1 MRTNDSDRR
10 QGRLRTRVGFAGALP
25 ERPVSDAKAA
35 GVLTIAVV
43 PFLARRGRG
52 CIEQPVAE
60 ATIDLG

>member
-1 MRTNDSDRR
+1 
-10 QGRLRTRVGFAGALP
+10 VGFAGALP

>member
-1 MRTNDSDRR
+1 MKTDGSDSVED
-10 QGRLRTRVGFAGALP
+10 GFVPHSGFAGALP